1 MLPFIFL
8 AVLVVYNTAAATREK
23 MKLQATADATT
34 YSASVLT
41 ARTLNYLSYTN
52 RAMAANEASIATLAS
67 VQTSMAAF
75 ITSAANIQEGLVIAK
90 GFQGLRNLERSR
102 LPIVGP
108 IFALQWLVNVGQAQ
122 RLQRTADRIAG
133 FVEPASRPLQVGVDW
148 W

>member
-67 VQTSMAAF
+67 VQTSMAA
-75 ITSAANIQEGLVIAK
+75 GLLVLTEPLSPLAGLRPGVDHIEIAK
-90 GFQGLRNLERSR
+90 PWEGWEVAERLRRSPQAMRPIRLAGRRQAERFRASKVLVAVAR
-102 LPIVGP
+102 E
-108 IFALQWLVNVGQAQ
+108 AL
-122 RLQRTADRIAG
+122 R
-133 FVEPASRPLQVGVDW
+133 
-148 W
+148 